1 MDEVKYLYRYEAQ
14 RYSVV
19 IDAEME
25 IYGSTA
31 PKLKLRKYP
40 ISHITPKGKWI
51 GWNGGKWR
59 WVNDT
64 SRKRY
69 AHDTKEEALLA
80 YKIRKT
86 RYVKHCEARLRCA
99 KEELELMNHV
109 GNPKYDLSFFTD

>member
-69 AHDTKEEALLA
+69 AHDTKESLFRS
-80 YKIRKT
+80 IQGQV
-86 RYVKHCEARLRCA
+86 RYRFLC
-99 KEELELMNHV
+99 
-109 GNPKYDLSFFTD
+109 GPF

>member
-51 GWNGGKWR
+51 GWNGENGDGLTIHQERDMPTIPKRKLYWHIR
-59 WVNDT
+59 SEKQDT
-64 SRKRY
+64 SSI
-69 AHDTKEEALLA
+69 A
-80 YKIRKT
+80 
-86 RYVKHCEARLRCA
+86 KHVFDVQ
-99 KEELELMNHV
+99 K
-109 GNPKYDLSFFTD
+109 KSWS